1 MTTTDRVEFLL
12 RRAVAVNPSDEG
24 LRGLDERIARIMAG
38 AVSTQP
44 RVRATRVR
52 FVRPLALAAAL
63 LLAAGAVGASLGLLD
78 QAVDQSAL
86 PSWRTAWD
94 RAEIIGERQTDA
106 GVTVTLERAY
116 ADLNQVL
123 VGFTVEGLE
132 TPPISSGMLEPPSWT
147 WTEQL
152 RDPDGRPE
160 EQWATSILG
169 TYRDVTG
176 LSAVIQTWLGAPPA
190 TAGTWEL
197 TVTSVGYG
205 GEGFISGECTVGA
218 TEPQCLNPVDRVV
231 HGTWRFAFD
240 LPIPA
245 GTLVEG
251 PIGATNGPA
260 TVTLTELRISPSMIT
275 SRIALRVD
283 GETVSSWGSTNAS
296 IRFNGSSYQLR
307 NTTHITTDPAG
318 QGPHGDENEFLTS
331 AGVEAPA
338 GTWQIVIPELSYVT
352 GDQESETEI
361 SLRGPWTLEV
371 IAP

>member
-152 RDPDGRPE
+152 RDPHP
-160 EQWATSILG
+160 
-169 TYRDVTG
+169 RDVSRRDRPVG
-176 LSAVIQTWLGAPPA
+176 RHPDLAGSA
-190 TAGTWEL
+190 AGH
-197 TVTSVGYG
+197 G
-205 GEGFISGECTVGA
+205 GHVGA
-218 TEPQCLNPVDRVV
+218 HRHIGWVWRRGV
-231 HGTWRFAFD
+231 H
-240 LPIPA
+240 
-245 GTLVEG
+245 
-251 PIGATNGPA
+251 
-260 TVTLTELRISPSMIT
+260 LR
-275 SRIALRVD
+275 
-283 GETVSSWGSTNAS
+283 
-296 IRFNGSSYQLR
+296 
-307 NTTHITTDPAG
+307 
-318 QGPHGDENEFLTS
+318 
-331 AGVEAPA
+331 
-338 GTWQIVIPELSYVT
+338 
-352 GDQESETEI
+352 
-361 SLRGPWTLEV
+361 
-371 IAP
+371 